1 MIKVELVSN
10 VEIVSIESDTL
21 NALISEK
28 VKDEINSMIE
38 GGSSRLIIDLSN
50 VRYID
55 SSGFG
60 SLLFISRTAKNNYGT
75 VKFCSISPEV
85 MKVLELLHLDT
96 VFSICPDRE
105 KCIESF

>member
-1 MIKVELVSN
+1 MIKVELAGN
-10 VEIVSIESDTL
+10 IEVVTLEADTL

-28 VKDEINSMIE
+28 VKDEISSLIE
-38 GGSSRLIIDLSN
+38 GGSSRIIFDLTN

-60 SLLFISRTAKNNYGT
+60 SLLFISRTAKNNYSII
-75 VKFCSISPEV
+75 KFCSISTEV

-96 VFSICPDRE
+96 VFSIWPDRQS
-105 KCIESF
+105 CIESF